1 MNYTVSGDGD
11 GELDGWILNLESKP
25 SRWMMEDMIFTAP
38 SSSSSP
44 CLKTQ
49 NFATREW
56 RRKMERKWRDK
67 EDEMDEAIC
76 GKMKTKENGEEM
88 VRQGDEMDEGIGD

>member
-1 MNYTVSGDGD
+1 
-11 GELDGWILNLESKP
+11 
-25 SRWMMEDMIFTAP
+25 MMEDMIFTAP

-44 CLKTQ
+44 CLKMQ

-67 EDEMDEAIC
+67 EDEMDEGIL
-76 GKMKTKENGEEM
+76 GKWKGNGETKKMEWVKECVLR
-88 VRQGDEMDEGIGD
+88 VRGEVYL